1 MVRINFIDSR
11 SNWNFVNLGFSKG
24 YNPVEEDE
32 ENAVKVEIDLSL
44 NKIEVIEKIKNFFSY
59 IFQRKSLIIFSLKV
73 NYQNNY

>member
-1 MVRINFIDSR
+1 M
-11 SNWNFVNLGFSKG
+11 
-24 YNPVEEDE
+24 EEDE